1 LKYRLWR
8 AYYVKK
14 IGTWKYYFKNGRIQ
28 SAGRYVNDMI
38 SGGWNAYY
46 FTGGGS
52 RFLTTTKNQSL
63 NARSAVKMFKSSI
76 MKDFKKYYILP
87 VPPEEV
93 YLALTNPLTI
103 ELWSGEK
110 AEMSTEPGT
119 EFSLWDGSIVGRN
132 LEFESGKKI
141 VQQWY
146 FGEQQEPSIVT
157 IRLHADPR
165 GTSVEVRHTN
175 IPDSDYKDI
184 VEGWNDVYFSS
195 LRDFY

>member
-1 LKYRLWR
+1 M
-8 AYYVKK
+8 A
-14 IGTWKYYFKNGRIQ
+14 
-28 SAGRYVNDMI
+28 ND
-38 SGGWNAYY
+38 SW
-46 FTGGGS
+46 
-52 RFLTTTKNQSL
+52 LT
-63 NARSAVKMFKSSI
+63 

-103 ELWSGEK
+103 ALWSGEN

-119 EFSLWDGSIVGRN
+119 EFSLWDGSIVGKN

-146 FGEQQEPSIVT
+146 FGEQEEPSIVT
-157 IRLHADPR
+157 LKLHPDPR
-165 GTSVEVRHTN
+165 GTSVELKHSN
-175 IPDSDYKDI
+175 IPDQDYNDI
-184 VEGWNDVYFSS
+184 VEGWNEVYFAS